1 MPRIKALADTYRQFD
16 MSQMIKGWQARAN
29 VTQKDMAD
37 CLGITQQMYS
47 RKLLNVDFTI
57 KDIQRMVKPLQVSN
71 KEILWLITGR
81 EE

>member
-16 MSQMIKGWQARAN
+16 MSQMIKEWQARAN

-57 KDIQRMVKPLQVSN
+57 KDLQRMVKPLQLSN